1 MANGSRASK
10 AASDRERFAPKTP
23 SDQVTPPTVRG
34 KTHRRGQRGRA
45 ACASPRAAARF
56 VGSESVPMPE
66 HASTP
71 PGGAGFRPFLRD
83 LPLVAILR
91 GLRPEAAVEVGEALV
106 EAGFRIVEV
115 PLNSPQPLSSIERLA
130 RALPAA
136 VLVGAGTVLDPD
148 DVDRVRD
155 AGGRLIV
162 MPHADPG
169 VIGRARDRGLVCTP
183 GVATPTEGFAALR
196 AGADALKLFPAEAL
210 PPPILKAW
218 RAVFPPDTLMIPV
231 GGIRPDGLKPY
242 VDAGANGFGLG
253 SALFSPKLTTAE
265 IADNARAFATAW
277 RALGAG

>member
-1 MANGSRASK
+1 MDFRNLL
-10 AASDRERFAPKTP
+10 SDF
-23 SDQVTPPTVRG
+23 
-34 KTHRRGQRGRA
+34 
-45 ACASPRAAARF
+45 
-56 VGSESVPMPE
+56 
-66 HASTP
+66 
-71 PGGAGFRPFLRD
+71 
-83 LPLVAILR
+83 PLIAILR
-91 GLRPEAAVEVGEALV
+91 GLAPDNAIAIGNALV
-106 EAGFRIVEV
+106 EAGFRIIEV
-115 PLNSPQPLSSIERLA
+115 PLNSPQPFVSIERLA
-130 RALPAA
+130 KAFPDAMI
-136 VLVGAGTVLDPD
+136 GAGTVLGPK

-162 MPHADPG
+162 MPHLDPD

-265 IADNARAFATAW
+265 TADNARAFATAW